1 MTEPQQSGTGPN
13 GPNPML
19 KVGYGFAMATQFGAS
34 VLAGVWLG
42 GWIER
47 RYSLAPWGTLG
58 GALVG
63 MAAGI
68 HGLMILVRSM
78 RSLGD
83 R

>member
-1 MTEPQQSGTGPN
+1 MTDTPQSGSGQSGPN
-13 GPNPML
+13 LML
-19 KVGYGFAMATQFGAS
+19 RVGYGFAMATQFGAS
-34 VLAGVWLG
+34 VLAGVWVG

-58 GALVG
+58 GALIG

-68 HGLMILVRSM
+68 HGLLVLVRSM
-78 RSLGD
+78 RSLGE